1 MKTRIR
7 IQLLALSFF
16 STCISIYVS
25 AQTDNKIWAGLN
37 GGYAL
42 SGAGDRDG
50 YVAHLEMGKYWGKQ
64 FKAGLGLS
72 IAGFDNGVYQP
83 AADNKASAV
92 SFEANAYYRL
102 FPGSIFQ
109 IEIGAGPHLQ
119 LWDWQYRAGQNTT
132 IFISG
137 EDILI
142 LPNQKVS
149 FDQTQIG
156 YNVSL
161 GLILALDPK
170 WDIGVWGVHQNGNQ
184 GNNISSLRAG
194 LSVRL

>member
-1 MKTRIR
+1 MKAR
-7 IQLLALSFF
+7 
-16 STCISIYVS
+16 ISIQIFAFLYLSALVSLSLS
-25 AQTDNKIWAGLN
+25 AQSPHQIWAGLQ
-37 GGYAL
+37 GGYAI
-42 SGAGDRDG
+42 SGTGDRDG
-50 YVAHLEMGKYWGKQ
+50 FVAHLEMGKYWGKQ

-72 IAGFDNGVYQP
+72 FAGFDNGVYLP
-83 AADNKASAV
+83 AADNKAAAV
-92 SFEANAYYRL
+92 SLEANAYYLL
-102 FPGSIFQ
+102 FPRSIFQ

-119 LWDWQYRAGQNTT
+119 FWDWQYRTDQNTS

-161 GLILALDPK
+161 GLILSLDTK

-194 LSVRL
+194 LSMRL

>member
-1 MKTRIR
+1 MKNRIN
-7 IQLLALSFF
+7 IQFLVLSLW
-16 STCISIYVS
+16 STCVSISVS
-25 AQTDNKIWAGLN
+25 AQADHQIWAGLN
-37 GGYAL
+37 AGYAVTG
-42 SGAGDRDG
+42 SGDREG
-50 YVAHLEMGKYWGKQ
+50 FVAHLEMGKYWGKQ

-72 IAGFDNGVYQP
+72 FAGFDNGVYLP
-83 AADNKASAV
+83 AADNKAAAV

-102 FPGSIFQ
+102 FPNSIFQ

-119 LWDWQYRAGQNTT
+119 FWDWQYRADQNTT

-137 EDILI
+137 EDII
-142 LPNQKVS
+142 VLPNQKVA

-161 GLILALDPK
+161 GLILALDSR
-170 WDIGVWGVHQNGNQ
+170 WDIGVWGLHQNGNQ

-194 LSVRL
+194 FNVRL

>member
-1 MKTRIR
+1 MKTRIS
-7 IQLLALSFF
+7 IQIIAFLWLSASF
-16 STCISIYVS
+16 SFPLS
-25 AQTDNKIWAGLN
+25 AQTPHHLWAGLN

-102 FPGSIFQ
+102 FPRSIIQ

-161 GLILALDPK
+161 GLILALHTN